1 MSVINQMLRDLEK
14 QRQQKKN
21 SSANNETPVAVV
33 KSNPIKGLIIGI
45 VVLLVIGWMGF
56 KFIPPMITSPTVDQ
70 LAVAPSVVP
79 PPVLVDDKVSPIIVA
94 PIFEQ
99 VSDTNS
105 GTNLLTLN
113 VVENN
118 NIASLHL
125 LFAQLPEYRLLPNST
140 GVTQVVVDF
149 KHTRVDAN
157 FEIPIVGGNVV
168 KRISLVP
175 QKETLTLLVDIVK
188 QAQIDSLQLAETDNH
203 QYQLTIDVKL
213 LDPIVVVPLDVK
225 PVSSEPLP
233 VVAVA
238 PQKQLAV
245 LVVDKSVKLVS
256 PDQQAFE
263 QGLKQFKLVDY
274 VAAQKS
280 FRRALDLNPSLLD
293 ARLHLVQ
300 LLKQQHQLDQ
310 VRQLLQQGLELHPVN
325 YKLRKELARLYLQ
338 QQQYLVAIE
347 LLSTEPVPAVAQDLE
362 YFALLAAL
370 QQEAGQFSATVLT
383 YSYLLQVRPN
393 EALWWFGL
401 ALAQDQDGNYEQAR
415 KAYLQ
420 AAALPGLK
428 NKLREYSNNRLQQ
441 L

>member
-188 QAQIDSLQLAETDNH
+188 QAQIDSLQLTETDNH

>member
-1 MSVINQMLRDLEK
+1 MSPITVAPTLEQASVID
-14 QRQQKKN
+14 N
-21 SSANNETPVAVV
+21 S
-33 KSNPIKGLIIGI
+33 
-45 VVLLVIGWMGF
+45 
-56 KFIPPMITSPTVDQ
+56 
-70 LAVAPSVVP
+70 
-79 PPVLVDDKVSPIIVA
+79 
-94 PIFEQ
+94 
-99 VSDTNS
+99 
-105 GTNLLTLN
+105 TNLLTLKI
-113 VVENN
+113 VENN
-118 NIASLHL
+118 NIASLNL
-125 LFAQLPEYRLLPNST
+125 LFAQLPEYRLLPNAT
-140 GVTQVVVDF
+140 GVAQVVVSF

-175 QKETLTLLVDIVK
+175 QKETLTLLVDIEK
-188 QAQIDSLQLAETDNH
+188 QAQIDSFQLIETDNH
-203 QYQLTIDVKL
+203 QYQLIIDVKL
-213 LDPIVVVPLDVK
+213 PDLIVVTPLDVK
-225 PVSSEPLP
+225 PVSVEFPP

-238 PQKQLAV
+238 PQKQLPV
-245 LVVDKSVKLVS
+245 LVVDKSVKLVN
-256 PDQQAFE
+256 PDQKAFE

-293 ARLHLVQ
+293 ARLHLVR

-347 LLSTEPVPAVAQDLE
+347 LLSTEPVPVVAQDLE

-370 QQEAGQFSATVLT
+370 QQEAGQFTDAVTT
-383 YSYLLQVRPN
+383 YSHLLQVRSN
-393 EALWWFGL
+393 DALWWFGL

-415 KAYLQ
+415 QAYLQ
-420 AAALPGLK
+420 AVALPGLK